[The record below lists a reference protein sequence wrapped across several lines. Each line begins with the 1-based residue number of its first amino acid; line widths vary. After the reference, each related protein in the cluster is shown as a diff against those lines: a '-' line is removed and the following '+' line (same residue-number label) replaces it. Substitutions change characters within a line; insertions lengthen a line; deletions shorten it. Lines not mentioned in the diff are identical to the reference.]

1 MEYAPKSSFCV
12 RFLEGFRGSTNNFAV
27 SIFYCICGSCKKL
40 CNYRFFSPYLALIIF
55 IFCSNCDQDQSYYYH
70 IRNKRCGLF
79 LWMRFNCLI
88 ATEPLQGGVD
98 YHSVLRSPWYS
109 IDQPRKDERLGRL
122 WSHPVV
128 SDLGLVDWESSALT
142 TRPLH
147 HVCFQV
153 MSLITMTRWW
163 SGFKRSLHKLKS
175 KISPTYVPLATKF
188 GRMVTYFL
196 WLLPI
201 KPRDALITWSWRR
214 NVSS

>member
-1 MEYAPKSSFCV
+1 
-12 RFLEGFRGSTNNFAV
+12 
-27 SIFYCICGSCKKL
+27 
-40 CNYRFFSPYLALIIF
+40 
-55 IFCSNCDQDQSYYYH
+55 
-70 IRNKRCGLF
+70 
-79 LWMRFNCLI
+79 MRFNCLI

-201 KPRDALITWSWRR
+201 KPRDALITWLARSHTIKISTLTRLMVTKLGRVLNTRKRR
-214 NVSS
+214 FSTQTHK